1 MPEVICDT
9 SPLQYL
15 HQISQLPLLAALA
28 SRVVVPSAVVEEIA
42 TGRGRG
48 VDLPDLSLLDWIVM
62 RRPKSAPVLP
72 LVNDLGL
79 GETEVL
85 ALALES
91 SDAIVVLDDAM
102 ARRVAESLNLKLI
115 GTLGVLLSAKRA
127 GLIAAVAPMLDQLQ
141 ALRFRIAPR
150 TRAAVLG
157 LAGES
162 G

>member
-1 MPEVICDT
+1 
-9 SPLQYL
+9 
-15 HQISQLPLLAALA
+15 
-28 SRVVVPSAVVEEIA
+28 
-42 TGRGRG
+42 
-48 VDLPDLSLLDWIVM
+48 M